1 MSTEKMKLVSFGD
14 GKQKKIEVTHESR
27 VMIPVESIMAFL
39 LENWDAIPQVKR
51 DIFEAELLKKRL
63 VMGDIKLVDEEEK
76 DDWF

>member
-27 VMIPVESIMAFL
+27 VLIPVESVMAFL
-39 LENWDAIPQVKR
+39 LENWDAIPRVKR

-63 VMGDIKLVDEEEK
+63 VKGDIKLVDEEEK